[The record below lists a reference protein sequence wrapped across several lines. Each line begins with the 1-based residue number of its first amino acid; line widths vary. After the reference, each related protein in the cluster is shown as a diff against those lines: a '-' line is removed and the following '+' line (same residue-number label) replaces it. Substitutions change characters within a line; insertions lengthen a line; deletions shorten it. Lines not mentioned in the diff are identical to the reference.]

1 MLCARLSEPTCAT
14 HKQCPCGDF
23 SDSRPLMHLT
33 PLPIYSVLL
42 LLCGACQAAQ
52 QGGSSDPA
60 RQAAPSAAPRG
71 LSLPGGQ
78 AAISGPK
85 VSPLE
90 EGNRAE
96 RVLHLGDSMVPL
108 VANYLQAALATKGR
122 YEAISTASSTT
133 LSWAEDPRLPSGIKQ
148 LDPDLVLIS
157 LGSNEIFVREDLA
170 AHIAAAKRIV
180 AGIGARPC
188 LWIGP
193 PAWAKGY
200 GFVEALSAAVAPCGY
215 FASEKLSFERQ
226 ADGRHPTWA
235 ASYGWANAVWKR
247 LGGKNDLTRR

>member
-1 MLCARLSEPTCAT
+1 
-14 HKQCPCGDF
+14 
-23 SDSRPLMHLT
+23 MHLT
-33 PLPIYSVLL
+33 PLPLYSVLL
-42 LLCGACQAAQ
+42 LLCGACQSAQEAAPT
-52 QGGSSDPA
+52 GSSSNPA
-60 RQAAPSAAPRG
+60 VQAAPSAALRG
-71 LSLPGGQ
+71 SSFPGGQ
-78 AAISGPK
+78 AAISVPK

-108 VANYLQAALATKGR
+108 VANYLRTALAAQGR
-122 YEAISTASSTT
+122 YEAISTASATT
-133 LSWAEDPRLPSGIKQ
+133 LSWAEDPRLPSAIKK

-170 AHIAAAKRIV
+170 AHISAAKRIV

-193 PAWAKGY
+193 PAWAKGF

-235 ASYGWANAVWKR
+235 ASYAWANQVWKR